1 MLRKDKFLTESMRP
15 FINPTYQKLVQPNF
29 RKWKAVVG
37 IALLILLHVSLA
49 FGQGQSSDSLFANPY
64 IDLDEW
70 RDEPVRHRYVHGGFE
85 GTQTRFSF
93 YFPTEEDYEGRFF
106 QYITPVPDSENL
118 SQGATGEEDKISFSI
133 QNGAYFVETNGGG
146 NLGFR
151 ADPLISAYKANAA
164 SAQFSRTVARKI
176 YDTDQRPF
184 GYAFGGSGGAYRTI
198 GGFENTDVWDGV
210 VPFVAG
216 SPMAIPNVFTVRM
229 HAMRVLQDKLPQ
241 IVDAIEPGGSGDMYA
256 GLNQTEKAALREVTK
271 MGFPPQAWFNY
282 KEMGIHAFPA
292 IFQGMKMADAG
303 YFTDFWTVPG
313 YLGKDSYE
321 TIEKDRLQKKATI
334 QGIITKRDAYESG
347 LPIGNEPG
355 RARGTAD
362 AAWKNL
368 DRKADTI
375 PVAFQL
381 DMRLPDVQFLGGELK
396 ILSGEMKGKAL
407 ALKSIEDDKVIL
419 GAVDP
424 KIAAAL
430 QKGDEVQIDNSDYLA
445 AQTYHRH
452 QVPGPEYAVWDQFR
466 DANGDP
472 IYPQRPMLIG
482 PLFTRSTVGS
492 LPKGDFRGKMILL
505 GSLWDTEAYPW
516 QSDWYRNQVKEYLGD
531 AFEDNFRLWFT
542 DHANHGDFAVPGD
555 PTHIVSYLG
564 VLQQALLDLSNWVE
578 NGVPPA
584 ASTNYELVDGQVMV
598 PETAPERKGI
608 QPVINLQANGGK
620 RAEVAVGEKVN
631 LTAVIEV
638 PENQGSIVSVE
649 WDFDG
654 SGEFAVEEKIINS
667 SQEKMTLSKTH
678 SFSEPGT
685 YFITLRA
692 VSQRDGNT
700 ETPFTRI
707 QNLDRV
713 RVVVK

>member
-1 MLRKDKFLTESMRP
+1 MRAS
-15 FINPTYQKLVQPNF
+15 INPLCQKFKRSVF
-29 RKWKAVVG
+29 RKRKAVVG
-37 IALLILLHVSLA
+37 SAFLILVHVGLA
-49 FGQGQSSDSLFANPY
+49 FGQSQSSDSLFSQPY
-64 IDLDEW
+64 IDIKEW

-93 YFPTEEDYEGRFF
+93 YFPPEEDYEGRFF

-133 QNGAYFVETNGGG
+133 QHGAYFIETNGGG

-151 ADPLISAYKANAA
+151 ADPSIGAYRANAA
-164 SAQFSRTVARKI
+164 VAQYSREVAENI
-176 YDTDQRPF
+176 YGAHRNY

-198 GGFENTDVWDGV
+198 GGAENTEVWDGV
-210 VPFVAG
+210 VPYVAG

-256 GLNQTEKAALREVTK
+256 GLNQTEKEALREVTK
-271 MGFPPQAWFNY
+271 MGFPIQAWFNY
-282 KEMGIHAFPA
+282 EDMGIHAFPA
-292 IFQGMKMADAG
+292 IFQGMKMADAS

-321 TIEKDRLQKKATI
+321 TIEKDRLQEKATI
-334 QGIITKRDAYESG
+334 KRVITKREAYALG
-347 LPIGNEPG
+347 LPMGSEPG

-368 DRKADTI
+368 DQKADTI

-381 DMRLPDVQFLGGELK
+381 DTRLPEVQFLGGELK
-396 ILSGEMKGKAL
+396 ILSGEMKGQAL
-407 ALKSIEDDKVIL
+407 AIKSIEGDMVIL

-430 QKGDEVQIDNSDYLA
+430 RICDEVQIDNSDYLA

-452 QVPGPEYAVWDQFR
+452 QVPGPEYQVWDQFR
-466 DANGDP
+466 DENGDP
-472 IYPQRPMLIG
+472 IHPQRPMLIG

-492 LPKGDFRGKMILL
+492 LPDGDFKGKMILL

-516 QSDWYRNQVKEYLGD
+516 QSDWYRNRVEESLGD

-542 DHANHGDFAVPGD
+542 DHANHGDFAVPGA

-578 NGVPPA
+578 NGVAPA
-584 ASTNYELVDGQVMV
+584 ASTNYEVVDGQVIV
-598 PETAPERKGI
+598 PEAAQARKGI
-608 QPVINLQANGGK
+608 QPVIDLQANGSK
-620 RAEVAVGEKVN
+620 RAEVAVGEKVT
-631 LTAVIEV
+631 LSAVIEV
-638 PENQGSIVSVE
+638 PDNQGSIVSVE
-649 WDFDG
+649 WDMDG
-654 SGEFAVEEKIINS
+654 TGEFATQEKLKNS
-667 SQEKMTLSKTH
+667 SQEKMTISKIH

-692 VSQRDGNT
+692 VSQRDGNA

-707 QNLDRV
+707 RNLDRV

>member
-1 MLRKDKFLTESMRP
+1 MRTAVNSLCRKYARGEMYRKQKAFVITAFLMLVH
-15 FINPTYQKLVQPNF
+15 I
-29 RKWKAVVG
+29 G
-37 IALLILLHVSLA
+37 LA
-49 FGQGQSSDSLFANPY
+49 FGQSQSSDSLFTQPY
-64 IDLDEW
+64 IDVDEW
-70 RDEPVRHRYVHGGFE
+70 RNEPVRHRYVHGGFK
-85 GTQTRFSF
+85 GTETRFSF
-93 YFPTEEDYEGRFF
+93 YFPPKENYEGRFF

-133 QNGAYFVETNGGG
+133 QNGAYFIETNGGG
-146 NLGFR
+146 NLGLR

-164 SAQFSRTVARKI
+164 SAQFSRTVAKKM
-176 YDTDQRPF
+176 YNTDQRPF

-198 GGFENTDVWDGV
+198 GGIENTKGVWDGV

-241 IVDAIEPGGSGDMYA
+241 IVNAIEPGGSGDMYA
-256 GLNQTEKAALREVTK
+256 GLNQTEKAALMEVTK
-271 MGFPPQAWFNY
+271 MGFPKKAWFNY
-282 KEMGIHAFPA
+282 EEMGIHAFPA

-313 YLGKDSYE
+313 YLGKDKYE
-321 TIEKDRLQKKATI
+321 SIKKDRLQKKARI
-334 QGIITKRDAYESG
+334 KGIITKRKAHELG
-347 LPIGNEPG
+347 LPMGSDPG

-368 DRKADTI
+368 DQKADTI
-375 PVAFQL
+375 PVAIQL
-381 DMRLPDVQFLGGELK
+381 DTRLPEVQFLGGELK
-396 ILSGEMKGKAL
+396 ILSGETKGKAL
-407 ALKSIEDDKVIL
+407 ALKSIDADMVVL

-430 QKGDEVQIDNSDYLA
+430 QVGDEVQIDNSDYLA

-452 QVPGPEYAVWDQFR
+452 QVPGPEYKVWDQFR
-466 DANGDP
+466 DKNGKP

-492 LPKGDFRGKMILL
+492 LPSGNFKGKMILL

-516 QSDWYRNQVKEYLGD
+516 QSDWYRNRVEESLGD
-531 AFEDNFRLWFT
+531 ASEDNFRLWFT

-578 NGVPPA
+578 NGIAPA
-584 ASTNYELVDGQVMV
+584 ASTNYDIVDGQVIV
-598 PETAPERKGI
+598 PENANERKGI
-608 QPVINLQANGGK
+608 QPVIKLRANGGK
-620 RAEVAVGEKVN
+620 RAEVSVDEKVT
-631 LTAVIEV
+631 LSAVIEV
-638 PENQGSIVSVE
+638 PNGQGSLVSVE

-654 SGEFAVEEKIINS
+654 TGEFAVAEKDINS
-667 SQEKMTLSKTH
+667 SQEKMTLTKTH
-678 SFSEPGT
+678 SFSQPGT

-692 VSQRDGNT
+692 VSQRDGNA
-700 ETPFTRI
+700 ETPFSGI

>member
-1 MLRKDKFLTESMRP
+1 
-15 FINPTYQKLVQPNF
+15 
-29 RKWKAVVG
+29 
-37 IALLILLHVSLA
+37 
-49 FGQGQSSDSLFANPY
+49 
-64 IDLDEW
+64 
-70 RDEPVRHRYVHGGFE
+70 
-85 GTQTRFSF
+85 
-93 YFPTEEDYEGRFF
+93 
-106 QYITPVPDSENL
+106 
-118 SQGATGEEDKISFSI
+118 
-133 QNGAYFVETNGGG
+133 
-146 NLGFR
+146 
-151 ADPLISAYKANAA
+151 
-164 SAQFSRTVARKI
+164 
-176 YDTDQRPF
+176 
-184 GYAFGGSGGAYRTI
+184 
-198 GGFENTDVWDGV
+198 
-210 VPFVAG
+210 
-216 SPMAIPNVFTVRM
+216 
-229 HAMRVLQDKLPQ
+229 
-241 IVDAIEPGGSGDMYA
+241 
-256 GLNQTEKAALREVTK
+256 
-271 MGFPPQAWFNY
+271 
-282 KEMGIHAFPA
+282 
-292 IFQGMKMADAG
+292 
-303 YFTDFWTVPG
+303 
-313 YLGKDSYE
+313 
-321 TIEKDRLQKKATI
+321 
-334 QGIITKRDAYESG
+334 
-347 LPIGNEPG
+347 
-355 RARGTAD
+355 
-362 AAWKNL
+362 
-368 DRKADTI
+368 
-375 PVAFQL
+375 
-381 DMRLPDVQFLGGELK
+381 MRLPEVQFLGGELK

-424 KIAAAL
+424 KVAAAL

-516 QSDWYRNQVKEYLGD
+516 QSDWYRNQVKESLGE
-531 AFEDNFRLWFT
+531 AYEDNFRLWFT
-542 DHANHGDFAVPGD
+542 DHANHGDFAVPGN

-584 ASTNYELVDGQVMV
+584 ASTNYELIDGQVIV
-598 PETAPERKGI
+598 QGNANERKGI

-620 RAEVAVGEKVN
+620 RAEVSVGEKVN
-631 LTAVIEV
+631 LSALIEI
-638 PENQGSIVSVE
+638 PNGQGSIVSVE

-654 SGEFAVEEKIINS
+654 TGAFAVEEKIINS

>member
-1 MLRKDKFLTESMRP
+1 MRP
-15 FINPTYQKLVQPNF
+15 FINPLYKNF
-29 RKWKAVVG
+29 LRQRSGKWKVVVG
-37 IALLILLHVSLA
+37 IAFLILLHVGLA
-49 FGQGQSSDSLFANPY
+49 FGQSQSSDSLFTRPY
-64 IDLDEW
+64 IDIEEW
-70 RDEPVRHRYVHGGFE
+70 RDEPVRHKYVHGGFE

-93 YFPTEEDYEGRFF
+93 YFPPEEDYEGRFF

-133 QNGAYFVETNGGG
+133 QHGAYFIETNGGG

-164 SAQFSRTVARKI
+164 SAQFSRTVARKF
-176 YDTDQRPF
+176 YDTDRRPF

-241 IVDAIEPGGSGDMYA
+241 IVDAIEPGGSGDMYD
-256 GLNQTEKAALREVTK
+256 GLNHAEQDALREVTK
-271 MGFPPQAWFNY
+271 MGFPLQAWFNY
-282 KEMGIHAFPA
+282 EDMGIHAFPA
-292 IFQGMKMADAG
+292 IFQGMKMADAA
-303 YFTDFWTVPG
+303 YFTDFWTKPG
-313 YLGKDSYE
+313 YLGKDNHES
-321 TIEKDRLQKKATI
+321 INKDRLQEKATI
-334 QGIITKRDAYESG
+334 KGIITKREAYELG
-347 LPIGNEPG
+347 LPMGKDPG

-368 DRKADTI
+368 DQKADTI

-381 DMRLPDVQFLGGELK
+381 DMRLPEVQFLGGELK
-396 ILSGEMKGKAL
+396 ILSGEMKGQIL
-407 ALKSIEDDKVIL
+407 AVKSIEDNKVIL

-430 QKGDEVQIDNSDYLA
+430 RTGNVVQIDNSDYLA

-452 QVPGPEYAVWDQFR
+452 QVPGPEYQVWDQFR
-466 DANGDP
+466 DENGDP
-472 IYPQRPMLIG
+472 VYPQRPMLIG

-492 LPKGDFRGKMILL
+492 LPDGDFKGKMILL

-516 QSDWYRNQVKEYLGD
+516 QSDWYRNRVEESLGD

-578 NGVPPA
+578 NGVAPG
-584 ASTNYELVDGQVMV
+584 ASTNYEVVDGQVIV
-598 PETAPERKGI
+598 RETARERKGI
-608 QPVINLQANGGK
+608 QPVIDLQANDSK
-620 RAEVAVGEKVN
+620 RAEVSVNEKVN

-638 PENQGSIVSVE
+638 PKNQGSIVSVE
-649 WDFDG
+649 WDMDG
-654 SGEFAVEEKIINS
+654 TGEFATQEKLKNF
-667 SQEKMTLSKTH
+667 SQEKMTISKTY

-685 YFITLRA
+685 YFVTLRA
-692 VSQRDGNT
+692 VSQRDGNA
-700 ETPFTRI
+700 ESPFTRI
-707 QNLDRV
+707 RNLDRV